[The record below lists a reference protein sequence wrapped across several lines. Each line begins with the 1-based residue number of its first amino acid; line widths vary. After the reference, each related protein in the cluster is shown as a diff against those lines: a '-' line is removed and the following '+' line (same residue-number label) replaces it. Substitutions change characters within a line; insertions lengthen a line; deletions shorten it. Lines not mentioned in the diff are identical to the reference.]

1 MKRPRFLIAVV
12 IVVLLLAAATAA
24 ILLRVGFLALKHS
37 SVPPAGGAVL
47 IAYDSVCG
55 EDVEAFRQLSTC
67 DEAWARFQQRL
78 PACRGQRVR
87 GLGFDGTYE
96 QQVFTLSDCFA
107 GSDRPR
113 EAEAV
118 LKASLDWEPWSVA
131 TFAGMCPG
139 REFAEAAL
147 EARTRPQPPCLSLTE
162 FENLL
167 LRAAET
173 GDWDGVVT
181 AGLRREVSLTWGPL
195 GDIDSCRR
203 STEGLRESLK
213 TLPRV
218 PAARLLKRGNARWGV
233 GGVDGREVVRVHF
246 TPGASCFS
254 LTGIFFGGP

>member
-1 MKRPRFLIAVV
+1 MKRPRLLVAVV

-24 ILLRVGFLALKHS
+24 ILLRVGFLALKSS
-37 SVPPAGGAVL
+37 SVPPAGGSVL
-47 IAYDSVCG
+47 VTYDSVCG
-55 EDVEAFRQLSTC
+55 EDVENFRRLSSC
-67 DEAWARFQQRL
+67 DEAWSLFQRRL
-78 PACRGQRVR
+78 AACRGMRVR

-147 EARTRPQPPCLSLTE
+147 EARARPQPPCLSSTE
-162 FENLL
+162 FESLV
-167 LRAAET
+167 LRAAEA
-173 GDWDGVVT
+173 GDWDGIVT
-181 AGLRREVSLTWGPL
+181 AGLRREVSLTWGSL

-203 STEGLRESLK
+203 STDRLRENLK
-213 TLPRV
+213 TLPRI
-218 PAARLLKRGNARWGV
+218 PDARLLKRGNARWGI
-233 GGVDGREVVRVHF
+233 GGADGREVVRLHF

-254 LTGIFFGGP
+254 LTGVFFDGP